1 MGELANPDHEE
12 LLVLIEDYGR
22 SLGRRLAR
30 ARLVELPP
38 SKRPLWIQ
46 VRDFP
51 ERLAWQRSR
60 QPEGLSLPPGPGP
73 GPQFDPA
80 RIDPVRRYRESPGT
94 GTWPPDLLTPLALE
108 VQWKKSRF
116 HSWAWQARAA
126 ALLLHA
132 VLFGLMLTP
141 TVMELDMSKP
151 ADWDA
156 MRITL
161 VTPPLD
167 DLPPLHG
174 ESKIPGEGEGGFR
187 GLPRP
192 PVEPAPGPEPLP
204 EPEPEPEPEETAEV
218 PQPVEPEEPEPSE
231 ELAALDEPEAS
242 EEPEEEAEAPVAKSP
257 VPAQFRRGTELARS
271 RDPRLLPMPRAPSR
285 KRAVLQ
291 IENPKASM
299 PSQQGRA
306 QLGTLEL
313 TARPDQVIEGAIQQM
328 MRGGGSRQAVGVGVG
343 GIPTSGILPPGPSD
357 SGSLVELLSDP
368 RGVDFRPYLT
378 QVLAAVRRNWLAVIP
393 ESARL
398 GMSRGRTLIQF
409 SVSRDGSVPKLVIAR
424 SSGTAPLDRAAV
436 AGISASNPFPPLPG
450 EYLGKDIR
458 LQFTFLYN
466 IQNP

>member
-1 MGELANPDHEE
+1 MGDLPNPDNEQIF
-12 LLVLIEDYGR
+12 LLLEDYGR
-22 SLGRRLAR
+22 SLRRRFATAGLAKI
-30 ARLVELPP
+30 PP
-38 SKRPLWIQ
+38 SSRPLWIR
-46 VRDFP
+46 VEEFG
-51 ERLAWQRSR
+51 ERNAWQRAR
-60 QPEGLSLPPGPGP
+60 QPEGLTIPPRPGPVP
-73 GPQFDPA
+73 ELNTAQFDPA
-80 RIDPVRRYRESPGT
+80 RRYRESSGS
-94 GTWPPDLLTPLALE
+94 GTWPPDDQTRLSLE
-108 VQWKKSRF
+108 VAWGTSQF
-116 HSWAWQARAA
+116 HTWTWQVRAVSLA
-126 ALLLHA
+126 LHA

-141 TVMELDMSKP
+141 AVMELDMSKP

-156 MRITL
+156 LRITL

-174 ESKIPGEGEGGFR
+174 ESKVPGEGEGGFR
-187 GLPRP
+187 GLPQP
-192 PVEPAPGPEPLP
+192 AVEPAPAPEPVPAPAP
-204 EPEPEPEPEETAEV
+204 EPTPEEPAEV
-218 PQPVEPEEPEPSE
+218 PQPVEPEEPDPIEEP
-231 ELAALDEPEAS
+231 LALDEPE
-242 EEPEEEAEAPVAKSP
+242 ETKDEQEAPAAQSP
-257 VPAQFRRGTELARS
+257 VPGEFRRGTELAKF
-271 RDPRLLPMPRAPSR
+271 RDPRLLPMPKAPSR

-291 IENPKASM
+291 LENAKASM
-299 PSQQGRA
+299 PSRTGQA

-328 MRGGGSRQAVGVGVG
+328 IRGGGPRQAVGTGIG
-343 GIPTSGILPPGPSD
+343 GIPSPGVKPPGPTE

-409 SVSRDGSVPKLVIAR
+409 SVARNGSVPKLVIAR

-450 EYLGKDIR
+450 EYLGQDIR

-466 IQNP
+466 IRNP